1 MRHLRPIMLST
12 FVGVGVL
19 ATQVAPVFAQSCT
32 CPPSQDQGAAAGAG
46 GAGVAVYA
54 DEAPPPL
61 PEYDQPP
68 IPAEGDIWTPGY
80 WSWNGYEYFW
90 VPGTWVEPPQRGLLW
105 TPGYWAFV
113 NGVYAF
119 HRGYWGEHV
128 GFYGGVD
135 YGFGYVGVGYEGGR
149 WDNDRFVYNR
159 SVTNI
164 GQVNITN
171 VYEKPVTVRENSRA
185 SFNGGPNGVNLKPT
199 PEELRAEKERH
210 VAPTHDQLDN
220 ARAASRNEA
229 AFVSTNKGK
238 PSIAATAKPG
248 QFTGAAVVPAKAG
261 GGSPT
266 SGAAPG
272 TPELKGSATPE
283 PTKTPLEMIP
293 GGPTPEATK
302 GAPGN
307 KVEPLK
313 TEPTKGATP
322 TPEATKG
329 KLDNTVNPLKGEAPK
344 GATPTPEATKGKP
357 ENKVNPL
364 KGEPSNGGFNKP
376 EPTKAPEMTRTP
388 ETKIERPKTEPTK
401 AEPQMKL
408 EPSKPQP
415 MKTEPPMQPQQRKLE
430 PTGANPPKAGP
441 QGAPQGGKPER
452 ACGQAGE
459 PACAR

>member
-1 MRHLRPIMLST
+1 MRHIRPLMLST

-32 CPPSQDQGAAAGAG
+32 CPPSQDQGAAPGG

-261 GGSPT
+261 GGSAPA

-272 TPELKGSATPE
+272 TPEPKGSATPE
-283 PTKTPLEMIP
+283 PTKTPLEMKP

-302 GAPGN
+302 GAPQN
-307 KVEPLK
+307 KKLEPLK

-329 KLDNTVNPLKGEAPK
+329 K
-344 GATPTPEATKGKP
+344 P
-357 ENKVNPL
+357 ENKLNPL

-376 EPTKAPEMTRTP
+376 EPTKTPEM
-388 ETKIERPKTEPTK
+388 KIERPKPEPTK

-408 EPSKPQP
+408 EPNKPQP
-415 MKTEPPMQPQQRKLE
+415 LKTEPPMQPQQRKLE
-430 PTGANPPKAGP
+430 PMGGNPPKAGP

-452 ACGQAGE
+452 ACGKAGE